1 MAGKDDKILP
11 YDLENKSIP
20 ELEALLQQDFIASD
34 GSSPNVD
41 YIMAIMEVM
50 HKKEQAQ
57 PDYQPLDTE
66 KAWEEFRSFYILE
79 KGRTNSI
86 YYSGEE
92 NFFQTEPPKQTQR
105 HKKSKTFR
113 TPLLIAASLCL
124 LVAITCVPVF
134 GYHNIVQMLASWTA
148 EQFGFYMPPKAQT
161 NPEQIPEEFQEL
173 QKAMQELG
181 YELIVPRFPEGF
193 EAGKP
198 TLDYFADEDTLKFSI
213 MYQRDNDYYIFSVH
227 WDNNNVVNRYEKSD
241 TLVGTEVYNS
251 TEHYYSENNGNNTV
265 AWYINTIECSI
276 VTNKT
281 ISDLREIIEL
291 MYNK

>member
-34 GSSPNVD
+34 GSSPDVD

-92 NFFQTEPPKQTQR
+92 NFFLTEPPKQTQK

-148 EQFGFYMPPKAQT
+148 EQFGFYMPPKSQT

-181 YELIVPRFPEGF
+181 AELIIPKFPDDF
-193 EAGKP
+193 EVKKP
-198 TLDYFADEDTLKFSI
+198 KLSYYPDNNVIKFSI
-213 MYQRDNDYYIFSVH
+213 MYQLENEYYLFNVYQ
-227 WDNNNVVNRYEKSD
+227 DNNKIVNLYEKSEALVD
-241 TLVGTEVYNS
+241 TRVYNGI
-251 TEHYYSENNGNNTV
+251 EHYYLENSGNCTV
-265 AWYINTIECSI
+265 AWYVDTTEYSI

-281 ISDLREIIEL
+281 TSDLKEILES
-291 MYNK
+291 MYNE

>member
-34 GSSPNVD
+34 GSSPDVD

-173 QKAMQELG
+173 QEAMQEIG
-181 YELIVPRFPEGF
+181 AELIVPKFPDDF
-193 EAGKP
+193 EVKEP
-198 TLDYFADEDTLKFSI
+198 RLSYLPDENKLKFSI
-213 MYQRDNDYYIFSVH
+213 IYQRANDFYIFSIY
-227 WDNNNVVNRYEKSD
+227 WDENNVINLYEKSD
-241 TLVGTEVYNS
+241 TLIETKVYNGIDHYYLENKGNSTVVWYVGT
-251 TEHYYSENNGNNTV
+251 
-265 AWYINTIECSI
+265 IEYHI
-276 VTNKT
+276 VTNRT
-281 ISDLREIIEL
+281 ISDLNEILEST
-291 MYNK
+291 YNE